1 MAKMFYKIEEA
12 ASKLG
17 VTEEGLK
24 QLVAEQKL
32 REFRDGNQIMFKVD
46 QVDKLAAAKGGST
59 LGGSSIGLSGS
70 SAGGIGL
77 SDSSIPLSGTGK
89 NDAISLADSDI
100 KPAAKEDTVATG
112 AMFDS
117 QAGKNADAQAQ
128 TQIQSAIDDQLSL
141 EGVGSGSGLLD
152 LTRESDDTSLGAELL
167 DEIYPGGD
175 SKAGAAAV
183 GSSTGI
189 FEAPAAS
196 SMEGSGPSG
205 LENMAGQQMAPVG
218 VAEVIDA
225 PDASSGAF
233 GGMAF
238 AAVLTM
244 GVAIAVMLAVFK
256 GISPSWMEGIM
267 ASTANIMIFG
277 GVLLVVAILFAIIG
291 YAVGKATSK

>member
-1 MAKMFYKIEEA
+1 MAKMFYTAEEA
-12 ASKLG
+12 AAKLG

-24 QLVAEQKL
+24 QLVSENKL
-32 REFRDGNQIMFKVD
+32 REFRDGSRVMFKVD
-46 QVDKLAAAKGGST
+46 QVDKIVAAKGGST
-59 LGGSSIGLSGS
+59 LGGSSIGLAGS

-100 KPAAKEDTVATG
+100 KPAAKEDTVSTG
-112 AMFDS
+112 AMFDTD
-117 QAGKNADAQAQ
+117 KPADSGAQ

-189 FEAPAAS
+189 FEAPAAA

-205 LENMAGQQMAPVG
+205 LENMQQMAPVG

-244 GVAIAVMLAVFK
+244 GVAISVLLAVSNK
-256 GISPSWMEGIM
+256 ISPSWLEAITEPSSRIWIFAGIL
-267 ASTANIMIFG
+267 A
-277 GVLLVVAILFAIIG
+277 VVGILFAIIG
-291 YAVGKATSK
+291 YAVGKATSR